1 MLAIILT
8 EDDSFSRAVTH
19 RARLQKYSVARY
31 RDPVK
36 LADSLQELHPDAL
49 VIRFED
55 YPLHWELLAAE
66 ILCSDY
72 LHQMK
77 IIVFAPSD
85 IDAAHFYP
93 DLICIPEKAGQA
105 DSGRLSQDS
114 SRILSEMLASPFV
127 AVRKQK
133 TTPVSVEA
141 PSRLIAAAEKQSRP
155 QKASILAN
163 IKTFLY

>member
-19 RARLQKYSVARY
+19 RSRLQKYSVARY

-36 LADSLQELHPDAL
+36 LADSLPELHPDVL
-49 VIRFED
+49 IIRFED

-66 ILCSDY
+66 VLCSED

-85 IDAAHFYP
+85 IDAEHYYP
-93 DLICIPEKAGQA
+93 NLICMPEKAGQA
-105 DSGRLSQDS
+105 DSGRLSQES
-114 SRILSEMLASPFV
+114 SRMLSEMLVWPFA
-127 AVRKQK
+127 AVSKQQA
-133 TTPVSVEA
+133 TIGSDEA
-141 PSRLIAAAEKQSRP
+141 PSRLIAAAEKQTRS
-155 QKASILAN
+155 QK
-163 IKTFLY
+163 K